1 MTSSDYREFQQIWQ
15 PRIAAEIYAY
25 TGDRD
30 AAAEIAQEV
39 FGLAGSRWTRLEQ
52 QDDPIRWA
60 RQEAWQRVDERW
72 LGTARPG
79 GEQPG
84 PAMVTTLAALDPA
97 TRRTVVLLLADV
109 PSHEYAALGAT
120 DIPAAQWDDAL
131 EYLAASLPGQDP
143 ATLFAQLCTGWEITV
158 PRSRAKADKPR
169 ARSHSLAPKRRP
181 RRARTLVALG
191 AVALLVAGVVVAT
204 KWTTDPAGGIAAPE
218 VSASASVDSPGPEPS
233 ATEDPAPTP
242 SGTAATPS
250 PGPSASRARP
260 TPTPS
265 RSAASPRPGS
275 PPAGSPTVPAPPSP
289 SPACQVKV
297 NVTTTGPG
305 AGGALSFTAEPVDG
319 PVEFCGTRRRV
330 WWASYSL
337 GTDGLLHL
345 AHSGSQDLQAG
356 TLSWSTAIEVD
367 ADAEG
372 CAGAWFYGRNEVTFP
387 ATIVDAERGGAFG
400 SDRLGTNG
408 TATACF

>member
-79 GEQPG
+79 GDQYG
-84 PAMVTTLAALDPA
+84 PAMVTALAALDPA

-158 PRSRAKADKPR
+158 PRSRANADKPR
-169 ARSHSLAPKRRP
+169 ARSHSLAPTRRP
-181 RRARTLVALG
+181 RRTRSLVVVLA
-191 AVALLVAGVVVAT
+191 AVSLLVAGVVVTT
-204 KWTTDPAGGIAAPE
+204 KWAADPAGGTAAPE
-218 VSASASVDSPGPEPS
+218 VSASATADLPWPDPS

-242 SGTAATPS
+242 SGTSATPS

-265 RSAASPRPGS
+265 RSAATPRPGS
-275 PPAGSPTVPAPPSP
+275 PTGSPAVPPPPSP

-297 NVTTTGPG
+297 SVNATGPG
-305 AGGALSFTAEPVDG
+305 AGGALSFTADPVDG
-319 PVEFCGTRRRV
+319 QVEFCGTRRRV
-330 WWASYSL
+330 WWASYTL
-337 GTDGLLHL
+337 EADGLLHL
-345 AHSGSQDLQAG
+345 AHSGTQDLQAG
-356 TLSWSTAIEVD
+356 TLSWSTAIDVD
-367 ADAEG
+367 TTAEG
-372 CAGAWFYGRNEVTFP
+372 CAGAWYYGRDDVTFP
-387 ATIVDAERGGAFG
+387 ATIADAERGSAFG

-408 TATACF
+408 NATACF

>member
-52 QDDPIRWA
+52 QEDPIRWA

-72 LGTARPG
+72 LGTARPHG
-79 GEQPG
+79 DQSG
-84 PAMVTTLAALDPA
+84 PAMVAALAALDPA

-169 ARSHSLAPKRRP
+169 ARSHSLAPSRRP
-181 RRARTLVALG
+181 RRTRTLVALG
-191 AVALLVAGVVVAT
+191 TVGLLVAGVVVAT
-204 KWTTDPAGGIAAPE
+204 KWAADPAGGIAAPE
-218 VSASASVDSPGPEPS
+218 VSASAPADSPEPDPS

-265 RSAASPRPGS
+265 RSAASPRPGN
-275 PPAGSPTVPAPPSP
+275 PPTASPTGPPSP
-289 SPACQVKV
+289 SPSPPCQVSV
-297 NVTTTGPG
+297 DVTATGPG
-305 AGGALSFTAEPVDG
+305 SGGALQFAADPVG
-319 PVEFCGTRRRV
+319 GRLEFCGTQRAV
-330 WWASYSL
+330 WWASYTL
-337 GTDGLLHL
+337 GDDGVLHL
-345 AHSGSQDLQAG
+345 ARSGTRNLDRDAP
-356 TLSWSTAIEVD
+356 SWSTAIESTD
-367 ADAEG
+367 CD
-372 CAGAWFYGRNEVTFP
+372 GAWYYGRNEVSFP
-387 ATIVDAERGGAFG
+387 ADIALSARDDAFG
-400 SDRLGTNG
+400 SDKMGSSPAGN
-408 TATACF
+408 ACF